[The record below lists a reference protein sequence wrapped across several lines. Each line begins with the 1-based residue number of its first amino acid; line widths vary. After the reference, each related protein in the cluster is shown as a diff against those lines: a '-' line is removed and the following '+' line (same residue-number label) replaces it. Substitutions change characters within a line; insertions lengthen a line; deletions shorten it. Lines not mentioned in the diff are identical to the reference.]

1 MDLFIVMLLSTAA
14 SVLFFG
20 VLCIVGRSVYNMYQF
35 EEQQNTRL
43 PLPVRSVILVQGEPE
58 IPNSANPPIDIAAY
72 RNNTVLPITISPIDY
87 KDAKYIVYATIV

>member
-1 MDLFIVMLLSTAA
+1 MDIFDIMFLSIGAIVIFLC
-14 SVLFFG
+14 

-43 PLPVRSVILVQGEPE
+43 PLPVQSVILVQGEPE

-72 RNNTVLPITISPIDY
+72 RNNTVLPITISSIDY